1 MGIKLITDSASD
13 LPIEYIRENN
23 IEIASLEVNLNGE
36 FRKDDLGQTLKYD
49 DFYKSVR
56 EGAMPSTSQ
65 VNVGTFEDLFRKY
78 VEKGDSII
86 YISLASAL
94 SGTYNS
100 ANIAKL
106 NIEDEY
112 ENADITLIDS
122 VSVSLGE
129 GALVYYVN
137 ELINEG
143 KSKEEIVQWAESN
156 KTKINLSIV
165 LDDLSH
171 LKRGGRISGAA
182 AVVGTLLGIKPTLKI
197 DAEGKLG
204 VGPKLKGKKKVVKY
218 ILDDIRENAENIEE
232 QVLFIAHAD
241 VLEEAEA
248 LKEAILSE
256 FKFKDVVINCIGA
269 VIGTHGGPG
278 TIAAVFIGKNR

>member
-1 MGIKLITDSASD
+1 MGIKLITDSACD
-13 LPIEYIRENN
+13 LPIEYIKENN

-36 FRKDDLGQTLKYD
+36 FKKDDLGQTLKYD
-49 DFYKSVR
+49 YFYKSVR

-65 VNVGTFEDLFRKY
+65 VNVGTFEELFRKY
-78 VEKGDSII
+78 TENGDSII
-86 YISLASAL
+86 YVSLASAL

-100 ANIAKL
+100 AHIARL
-106 NIEDEY
+106 NIIDENQ
-112 ENADITLIDS
+112 NADITLIDS

-137 ELINEG
+137 QLIKEG
-143 KSKEEIVQWAESN
+143 KSKEEIVEWAEKN
-156 KTKINLSIV
+156 KTRVNHSIV

-182 AVVGTLLGIKPTLKI
+182 AVVGTLLSIKPTLKI
-197 DAEGKLG
+197 NGDGTLG
-204 VGPKLKGKKKVVKY
+204 VGPKLKGKKKVAKY
-218 ILDDIRENAENIEE
+218 ILDDIRENAEDIEG

-241 VLEEAEA
+241 VLEEAEE
-248 LKEAILSE
+248 LKNQILQE
-256 FKFKDVVINCIGA
+256 FKFKDVVVNSIGA

-278 TIAAVFIGKNR
+278 TLAAIFLGKSR

>member
-56 EGAMPSTSQ
+56 DGAMPSTSQ

-143 KSKEEIVQWAESN
+143 KSKEEIVKWAEDN

-232 QVLFIAHAD
+232 QVVFIAHAD
-241 VLEEAEA
+241 VIEEAEA
-248 LKEAILSE
+248 LKEAILNE